1 MYIYLIL
8 ETTFFE
14 NISSFPWIED
24 VLHMYHIVAYNYYLN
39 QFLMF
44 GQFSLWG
51 FNNLATS

>member
-44 GQFSLWG
+44 GQFSL
-51 FNNLATS
+51 